1 MGSGC
6 ATIIYV
12 HFYCCLA
19 VKASKTEGIVV
30 SYLVHQ
36 YCFCYFFQQE
46 KTVTKERSTLLIF
59 SSSSVVMRRDNTF
72 SRESSSFYIEKLAQ
86 TSRAENSNQH
96 CD

>member
-1 MGSGC
+1 MGSDST
-6 ATIIYV
+6 TIIYV

-36 YCFCYFFQQE
+36 YCCCYFFQKE
-46 KTVTKERSTLLIF
+46 KMTKERSTLLIF
-59 SSSSVVMRRDNTF
+59 SSSSVVIGRDDTF
-72 SRESSSFYIEKLAQ
+72 SRESSYFYGEKLAQ
-86 TSRAENSNQH
+86 TSRAENSNRH

>member
-1 MGSGC
+1 MGSDST
-6 ATIIYV
+6 TIIYV

-36 YCFCYFFQQE
+36 YCFCYFFQKE
-46 KTVTKERSTLLIF
+46 KMPKERSALLIF
-59 SSSSVVMRRDNTF
+59 SSSSVVIGRDDTF
-72 SRESSSFYIEKLAQ
+72 GRESSSFYIKKLAQ
-86 TSRAENSNQH
+86 TSRAENSNHH